1 MDFVIEIENL
11 KKAFEGK
18 EILKGINLCL
28 PREENLA
35 ICGKSGIGKSVL
47 IKCMVGL
54 MQPDSGKINVL
65 GKDMMNPSLKDL
77 EFIRSKIG
85 FVFQGSALYD
95 SMSVRENLSFT
106 LKRSAFSGSKTAITE
121 RVEEVLESVGL
132 VEAIDK
138 MPAELSGGMKK
149 RVGLARTL
157 IKSPEIIL
165 YDEPTT
171 GLDPATSMEINEM
184 ILDVRKSQ
192 KATSIIITHD
202 INCVRMTSDR
212 VLIIRDGLIYKEGT
226 FEQFQSSD
234 DHWVNSF
241 FSINKEE

>member
-1 MDFVIEIENL
+1 MDYVIEIEDL
-11 KKAFEGK
+11 KKTFEDK
-18 EILKGINLCL
+18 EILKGINLRL
-28 PREENLA
+28 SREENLA
-35 ICGKSGIGKSVL
+35 VCGKSGIGKTVL

-106 LKRSAFSGSKTAITE
+106 LKRSAFTGSKTAITE

-157 IKSPEIIL
+157 IKNPEIIL

-171 GLDPATSMEINEM
+171 GLDPATSMEISEM
-184 ILDVRKSQ
+184 ILDVRKTQ

-202 INCVRMTSDR
+202 MNCVRMTSDR
-212 VLIIRDGLIYKEGT
+212 ILIIRDGLIYKEGT
-226 FEQFQSSD
+226 FEQLQSLD
-234 DHWVNSF
+234 NNWVNSF
-241 FSINKEE
+241 FQ

>member
-1 MDFVIEIENL
+1 MDYVIEIENL

-18 EILKGINLCL
+18 EILKGINLHL

-35 ICGKSGIGKSVL
+35 VCGKSGIGKTVL

-65 GKDMMNPSLKDL
+65 GKDMMNPSLRDL

-106 LKRSAFSGSKTAITE
+106 LKRSAFTGSKTAITE

-132 VEAIDK
+132 EEAIDK
-138 MPAELSGGMKK
+138 MPSELSGGMKK

-157 IKSPEIIL
+157 IKNPEIIL

-171 GLDPATSMEINEM
+171 GLDPATSMEISEM
-184 ILDVRKSQ
+184 ILNVRKSQ

-202 INCVRMTSDR
+202 MNCVRMTSDR
-212 VLIIRDGLIYKEGT
+212 ILIIRDGLIYKEGT
-226 FEQFQSSD
+226 FEQLQSLD
-234 DHWVNSF
+234 NNWVNSF
-241 FSINKEE
+241 FQ

>member
-1 MDFVIEIENL
+1 MDYVIEIENL

-18 EILKGINLCL
+18 EILKGINLHL

-35 ICGKSGIGKSVL
+35 VCGKSGIGKSVL

-54 MQPDSGKINVL
+54 MQPDSGKISVL

-121 RVEEVLESVGL
+121 RVEEVLENVGL

-157 IKSPEIIL
+157 IKNPEIIL

-171 GLDPATSMEINEM
+171 GLDPVTSMEISEM

-212 VLIIRDGLIYKEGT
+212 IFLIRDGIIYAEGS
-226 FEQFQSSD
+226 FEQLQSSN

-241 FSINKEE
+241 FQ

>member
-1 MDFVIEIENL
+1 MDYVIEIENL

-18 EILKGINLCL
+18 EVLKGINLHL

-35 ICGKSGIGKSVL
+35 VCGKSGIGKSVL

-65 GKDMMNPSLKDL
+65 GKDMMNPSLRDL

-106 LKRSAFSGSKTAITE
+106 LKRSAFTGSKTAITE

-157 IKSPEIIL
+157 IKNPEIIL

-171 GLDPATSMEINEM
+171 GLDPATSMEISEM
-184 ILDVRKSQ
+184 ILNVRKSQ

-202 INCVRMTSDR
+202 MNCVRMTSDR
-212 VLIIRDGLIYKEGT
+212 ILIIRDGLIYKEGT
-226 FEQFQSSD
+226 FEQLQSLD
-234 DHWVNSF
+234 NNWVNSF
-241 FSINKEE
+241 FQ

>member
-1 MDFVIEIENL
+1 MDYVIEIENL

-18 EILKGINLCL
+18 EILKGINLHL

-35 ICGKSGIGKSVL
+35 VCGKSGIGKSVL

-65 GKDMMNPSLKDL
+65 GKDMMNPSLRDL

-106 LKRSAFSGSKTAITE
+106 LKRSAFTGSKTAITE

-157 IKSPEIIL
+157 IKNPEIIL

-171 GLDPATSMEINEM
+171 GLDPATSMEISEM
-184 ILDVRKSQ
+184 ILNVRKSQ

-202 INCVRMTSDR
+202 MNCVKMTSDR
-212 VLIIRDGLIYKEGT
+212 ILIIRDGLIYKEGT
-226 FEQFQSSD
+226 FEQLQSSD

-241 FSINKEE
+241 FQ

>member
-1 MDFVIEIENL
+1 MDYVIEIENL

-18 EILKGINLCL
+18 EILKGINLHL

-35 ICGKSGIGKSVL
+35 VCGKSGIGKSVL

-132 VEAIDK
+132 IEAIDK

-171 GLDPATSMEINEM
+171 GLDPVTSMEISEM

-212 VLIIRDGLIYKEGT
+212 ILLIRDGLIYAEGS
-226 FEQFQSSD
+226 FEQLQSSN

-241 FSINKEE
+241 FQ

>member
-1 MDFVIEIENL
+1 MDYVIEIENL

-18 EILKGINLCL
+18 EILKGINLHL

-35 ICGKSGIGKSVL
+35 VCGKSGIGKTVL

-65 GKDMMNPSLKDL
+65 GKDMMNPSLRDL

-106 LKRSAFSGSKTAITE
+106 LKRSAFTGSKTAITE

-157 IKSPEIIL
+157 IKNPEIIL

-171 GLDPATSMEINEM
+171 GLDPATSMEISEM

-202 INCVRMTSDR
+202 MNCVRMTSDR
-212 VLIIRDGLIYKEGT
+212 ILIIRDGLIYKEGT
-226 FEQFQSSD
+226 FEQLQSSD

-241 FSINKEE
+241 FQ

>member
-1 MDFVIEIENL
+1 MDYVIEIENL

-18 EILKGINLCL
+18 EILRGINLYL
-28 PREENLA
+28 SKEENLA
-35 ICGKSGIGKSVL
+35 ICGKSGIGKTVL

-65 GKDMMNPSLKDL
+65 GKDMMNPSLRDI
-77 EFIRSKIG
+77 EFIRRKIG

-106 LKRSAFSGSKTAITE
+106 LKRSAFTGSKTAITE
-121 RVEEVLESVGL
+121 RVEKVLESVGL

-157 IKSPEIIL
+157 IKNPEIIL

-171 GLDPATSMEINEM
+171 GLDPATSKEISEM

-202 INCVRMTSDR
+202 MNCVRMTSDR
-212 VLIIRDGLIYKEGT
+212 MLLIRDGLIYKEGT
-226 FEQFQSSD
+226 FEQLQSLND
-234 DHWVNSF
+234 FWVNSF
-241 FSINKEE
+241 FQ

>member
-1 MDFVIEIENL
+1 MDYVIEIENL
-11 KKAFEGK
+11 KKTFEGK
-18 EILKGINLCL
+18 EILKGINLHL

-35 ICGKSGIGKSVL
+35 VCGKSGIGKTVL

-65 GKDMMNPSLKDL
+65 GKDMMNPSLKEL

-95 SMSVRENLSFT
+95 SMSVRENLTFT

-171 GLDPATSMEINEM
+171 GLDPSTSMEISEM

-192 KATSIIITHD
+192 KATSVIITHD
-202 INCVRMTSDR
+202 MNCVKMTSDR
-212 VLIIRDGLIYKEGT
+212 MLLIRDGKIYAEGT
-226 FEQFQSSD
+226 FEQIQLSD
-234 DHWVNSF
+234 DLWVNSF
-241 FSINKEE
+241 FQ

>member
-1 MDFVIEIENL
+1 MDYVIEIENL

-18 EILKGINLCL
+18 EILKGINLHL

-35 ICGKSGIGKSVL
+35 VCGKSGIGKTVL

-106 LKRSAFSGSKTAITE
+106 LKRSAFTGSKTAITE
-121 RVEEVLESVGL
+121 RVEEVLVSVGL

-157 IKSPEIIL
+157 IKNPEIIL

-171 GLDPATSMEINEM
+171 GLDPATSMEISEM
-184 ILDVRKSQ
+184 ILDVRKTQ

-202 INCVRMTSDR
+202 MNCVRMTSDR
-212 VLIIRDGLIYKEGT
+212 ILIIRDGLIYKEGT
-226 FEQFQSSD
+226 FEQLQSLD
-234 DHWVNSF
+234 NNWVNSF
-241 FSINKEE
+241 FQ

>member
-1 MDFVIEIENL
+1 MDYVIEIEDL

-18 EILKGINLCL
+18 EILKGINLHL

-35 ICGKSGIGKSVL
+35 VCGKSGIGKSVL

-106 LKRSAFSGSKTAITE
+106 LKRSAFTGSKTAITK
-121 RVEEVLESVGL
+121 RVEEVLESVDL
-132 VEAIDK
+132 VDAIDK
-138 MPAELSGGMKK
+138 MPEELSGGMKK

-157 IKSPEIIL
+157 IKNPEIIL

-171 GLDPATSMEINEM
+171 GLDPSTSMEINEM

-202 INCVRMTSDR
+202 MNCVKMTSDR
-212 VLIIRDGLIYKEGT
+212 MLIIRDGLIYTEGT
-226 FEQFQSSD
+226 FEQLQSSD
-234 DHWVNSF
+234 DLWISSF
-241 FSINKEE
+241 FNKKEE

>member
-1 MDFVIEIENL
+1 MDYVIEIENL

-65 GKDMMNPSLKDL
+65 GKDMMNPSLEDL

-106 LKRSAFSGSKTAITE
+106 LKRSAFTGSKTAITE

-171 GLDPATSMEINEM
+171 GLDPATSMEISEM

-202 INCVRMTSDR
+202 MNCVRMTSDR

-234 DHWVNSF
+234 DPLISSF
-241 FSINKEE
+241 FNKKEE

>member
-1 MDFVIEIENL
+1 MDYVIEIENL

-18 EILKGINLCL
+18 EVLKGINLHL

-35 ICGKSGIGKSVL
+35 VCGKSGIGKSVL

-54 MQPDSGKINVL
+54 MQPDSGKIKVL
-65 GKDMMNPSLKDL
+65 GKDMMNPSLKDM

-106 LKRSAFSGSKTAITE
+106 LKRSVFSGSKPEITK
-121 RVEEVLESVGL
+121 RVEEILESVGL
-132 VEAIDK
+132 LEAIDK

-171 GLDPATSMEINEM
+171 GLDPATSMEISEM
-184 ILDVRKSQ
+184 ILDVRKSR
-192 KATSIIITHD
+192 KTTSIIITHD

-212 VLIIRDGLIYKEGT
+212 ILIIRDGLIYKEGT

-234 DHWVNSF
+234 DPWISSF
-241 FSINKEE
+241 FNKKEE

>member
-1 MDFVIEIENL
+1 MDYVIEIENL

-202 INCVRMTSDR
+202 MNCVKMTSDR
-212 VLIIRDGLIYKEGT
+212 MLIIRDGLIYTEGT
-226 FEQFQSSD
+226 FEQLQSSD
-234 DHWVNSF
+234 DLWISSF
-241 FSINKEE
+241 FNKMEE

>member
-1 MDFVIEIENL
+1 MDYVIEIENL

-18 EILKGINLCL
+18 EILKGINLHL

-35 ICGKSGIGKSVL
+35 VCGKSGIGKTVL

-106 LKRSAFSGSKTAITE
+106 LKRSAFTGSKTAITE

-157 IKSPEIIL
+157 IKNPEIIL

-171 GLDPATSMEINEM
+171 GLDPATSMEISEM
-184 ILDVRKSQ
+184 ILNVRKSQ

-202 INCVRMTSDR
+202 MNCVKMTSDR
-212 VLIIRDGLIYKEGT
+212 ILIIRDGLIYKEGT
-226 FEQFQSSD
+226 FEQLQSLDNS
-234 DHWVNSF
+234 WVNSF
-241 FSINKEE
+241 FQ

>member
-1 MDFVIEIENL
+1 MDYVIEIENL

-18 EILKGINLCL
+18 EILKGINLHL

-65 GKDMMNPSLKDL
+65 GKDMMNPSLEDM

-106 LKRSAFSGSKTAITE
+106 LKRSVFSGSKTAITK

-171 GLDPATSMEINEM
+171 GLDPSTSMEISEM

-192 KATSIIITHD
+192 KATSVIITHD
-202 INCVRMTSDR
+202 MNCVKMTSDR
-212 VLIIRDGLIYKEGT
+212 MLLIRDGIIYAEGT
-226 FEQFQSSD
+226 FEQIQLSD
-234 DHWVNSF
+234 DLWVNSF
-241 FSINKEE
+241 FQ

>member
-1 MDFVIEIENL
+1 MDYVIEIENL

-28 PREENLA
+28 PKEENLA

-65 GKDMMNPSLKDL
+65 GKDMMNPSLEDL

-106 LKRSAFSGSKTAITE
+106 LKRSAFTGSKTAITE

-171 GLDPATSMEINEM
+171 GLDPATSMEISEM

-202 INCVRMTSDR
+202 MNCVRMTSDR

-234 DHWVNSF
+234 DPLISSF
-241 FSINKEE
+241 FNKKEE

>member
-1 MDFVIEIENL
+1 MDYVIEIENL

-18 EILKGINLCL
+18 EILKGINLHL

-35 ICGKSGIGKSVL
+35 VCGKSGIGKTVL

-106 LKRSAFSGSKTAITE
+106 LKRSAFTGSKTAITE

-171 GLDPATSMEINEM
+171 GLDPATSMEISEM

-202 INCVRMTSDR
+202 MNCVRMTSDR
-212 VLIIRDGLIYKEGT
+212 ILIIRDGLIYKEGT
-226 FEQFQSSD
+226 FEQLQSLD
-234 DHWVNSF
+234 NNWVNSF
-241 FSINKEE
+241 FQ

>member
-1 MDFVIEIENL
+1 MDYVIEIENL
-11 KKAFEGK
+11 KKSFEGK
-18 EILKGINLCL
+18 EILKGINLHL

-35 ICGKSGIGKSVL
+35 VCGKSGIGKSVL

-54 MQPDSGKINVL
+54 IKPDSGKINVL
-65 GKDMMNPSLKDL
+65 GKDMMNPSFTDL

-95 SMSVRENLSFT
+95 SMTVRENLSFT
-106 LKRSAFSGSKTAITE
+106 LKRSTFSGSKAKISE
-121 RVEEVLESVGL
+121 RVEEILESVGL

-157 IKSPEIIL
+157 IKNPEIIL

-212 VLIIRDGLIYKEGT
+212 ILIIRDGLIFKEGT
-226 FEQFQSSD
+226 FEQLQSSD
-234 DHWVNSF
+234 DNWVNSF
-241 FSINKEE
+241 FQ

>member
-1 MDFVIEIENL
+1 MDYVIEIENL
-11 KKAFEGK
+11 KKTFEGK
-18 EILKGINLCL
+18 EILKGINLHL

-35 ICGKSGIGKSVL
+35 VCGKSGIGKTVL

-95 SMSVRENLSFT
+95 SMSVRENLTFT
-106 LKRSAFSGSKTAITE
+106 LKRSAFSGTKTAITE

-171 GLDPATSMEINEM
+171 GLDPSTSMEISEM

-192 KATSIIITHD
+192 KATSVIITHD
-202 INCVRMTSDR
+202 MICVKMTSDR
-212 VLIIRDGLIYKEGT
+212 MLLIRDGKIYAEGT
-226 FEQFQSSD
+226 FEQIQLSD
-234 DHWVNSF
+234 DLWVNSF
-241 FSINKEE
+241 FQ

>member
-1 MDFVIEIENL
+1 MDYVIEIENL

-18 EILKGINLCL
+18 EILKGINLHL

-65 GKDMMNPSLKDL
+65 GKDMMNPSLEDL

-106 LKRSAFSGSKTAITE
+106 LKRSAFSGSKTAITK

-157 IKSPEIIL
+157 IKSPEIML

-171 GLDPATSMEINEM
+171 GLDPATSMEISEM
-184 ILDVRKSQ
+184 ILDVRKSR

-212 VLIIRDGLIYKEGT
+212 ILIIRDGLIYKEGT

-234 DHWVNSF
+234 DPWISSF
-241 FSINKEE
+241 FNKKEE

>member
-1 MDFVIEIENL
+1 MDYVIEIENL

-18 EILKGINLCL
+18 EILKGINLHL

-35 ICGKSGIGKSVL
+35 VCGKSGIGKSVL

-54 MQPDSGKINVL
+54 IKPDSGKINVL
-65 GKDMMNPSLKDL
+65 GKDMMNPSFTDL

-95 SMSVRENLSFT
+95 SMTVRENLSFT
-106 LKRSAFSGSKTAITE
+106 LKRSTFSGSKAKISE
-121 RVEEVLESVGL
+121 RVEEILESVGL

-157 IKSPEIIL
+157 IKNPEIIL

-171 GLDPATSMEINEM
+171 GLDPATSMEISEM

-202 INCVRMTSDR
+202 MNCVRMTSDR
-212 VLIIRDGLIYKEGT
+212 ILIIRDGLIFKEGT
-226 FEQFQSSD
+226 FEQLQSSD
-234 DHWVNSF
+234 DNWVNSF
-241 FSINKEE
+241 FQ

>member
-1 MDFVIEIENL
+1 MDYVIEIENL

-18 EILKGINLCL
+18 EILKGINLHL

-35 ICGKSGIGKSVL
+35 VCGKSGIGKTVL

-106 LKRSAFSGSKTAITE
+106 LKRSAFTGSKTTITE
-121 RVEEVLESVGL
+121 KVEEVLESVGL

-171 GLDPATSMEINEM
+171 GLDPATSMEISEM
-184 ILDVRKSQ
+184 ILDVRKTQ

-202 INCVRMTSDR
+202 MNCVRMTSDR
-212 VLIIRDGLIYKEGT
+212 ILIIRDGLIYKEGT
-226 FEQFQSSD
+226 FEQLQSLDNS
-234 DHWVNSF
+234 WVNSF
-241 FSINKEE
+241 FQ

>member
-1 MDFVIEIENL
+1 MDYVIEIENL

-18 EILKGINLCL
+18 EILKGINLHL

-35 ICGKSGIGKSVL
+35 VCGKSGIGKTVL

-106 LKRSAFSGSKTAITE
+106 LKRSAFTGSKTAITE

-157 IKSPEIIL
+157 IKNPEIIL

-171 GLDPATSMEINEM
+171 GLDPATSMEISEM
-184 ILDVRKSQ
+184 ILDVRKTQ

-202 INCVRMTSDR
+202 MNCVRMTSDR
-212 VLIIRDGLIYKEGT
+212 ILIIRDGLIYKEGT
-226 FEQFQSSD
+226 FEQLQSLD
-234 DHWVNSF
+234 NNWVYSF
-241 FSINKEE
+241 FQ

>member
-1 MDFVIEIENL
+1 MDYVIEIENL
-11 KKAFEGK
+11 KKTFEDK
-18 EILKGINLCL
+18 EILKGINLHL

-35 ICGKSGIGKSVL
+35 VCGKSGIGKTVL

-77 EFIRSKIG
+77 EFIRRKIG

-106 LKRSAFSGSKTAITE
+106 LKRSTFSGSKTAIAE

-132 VEAIDK
+132 VDAIDK

-184 ILDVRKSQ
+184 ILDVRKSN
-192 KATSIIITHD
+192 KVTSVIITHD
-202 INCVRMTSDR
+202 MNCVRMTSDR
-212 VLIIRDGLIYKEGT
+212 MLIIHDGLIYTEGT
-226 FEQFQSSD
+226 FEQLKSSD
-234 DHWVNSF
+234 DPWISSF
-241 FSINKEE
+241 FNKKEE

>member
-1 MDFVIEIENL
+1 MDYVIEIEDL
-11 KKAFEGK
+11 KKAFNGK
-18 EILKGINLCL
+18 EILKGINLHL

-212 VLIIRDGLIYKEGT
+212 ILIIRDGLIYKEGT

>member
-1 MDFVIEIENL
+1 MDYVIEIENL

-18 EILKGINLCL
+18 EILKGINLHL

-65 GKDMMNPSLKDL
+65 GKDMMNPSLEDM

-106 LKRSAFSGSKTAITE
+106 LKRSAFSGSQTAITK

-138 MPAELSGGMKK
+138 MPEELSGGMKK

-157 IKSPEIIL
+157 IKNPEIIL

-171 GLDPATSMEINEM
+171 GLDPATSMEISEM

-234 DHWVNSF
+234 DPWISSF
-241 FSINKEE
+241 FNKKEE

>member
-28 PREENLA
+28 PKEENLA

-65 GKDMMNPSLKDL
+65 GKDMMNPSLEDL

-106 LKRSAFSGSKTAITE
+106 LKRSAFTGSKTAITE

-171 GLDPATSMEINEM
+171 GLDPATSMEISEM

-212 VLIIRDGLIYKEGT
+212 VLLIRDGLIYKEGT

-234 DHWVNSF
+234 DPLISSF
-241 FSINKEE
+241 FNKKEE

>member
-1 MDFVIEIENL
+1 MDYVIEIENL

-18 EILKGINLCL
+18 EILKGINLHL

-35 ICGKSGIGKSVL
+35 VCGKSGIGKSVL

-65 GKDMMNPSLKDL
+65 GKDMMNPSLRDL

-106 LKRSAFSGSKTAITE
+106 LKRSAFTGSKTAITE

-157 IKSPEIIL
+157 IKNPEIIL

-171 GLDPATSMEINEM
+171 GLDPATSMEISEM
-184 ILDVRKSQ
+184 ILNVRKSQ

-202 INCVRMTSDR
+202 MNCVRMTSDR
-212 VLIIRDGLIYKEGT
+212 ILIIRDGLIYKEGT
-226 FEQFQSSD
+226 FEQLQSLD
-234 DHWVNSF
+234 NNWVNSF
-241 FSINKEE
+241 FQ

>member
-1 MDFVIEIENL
+1 MDYVIEIEDL

-212 VLIIRDGLIYKEGT
+212 ILIIRDGLIYKEGT

>member
-65 GKDMMNPSLKDL
+65 GKDMMNPSLEDL

-106 LKRSAFSGSKTAITE
+106 LKRSAFSGSKMAITE

-202 INCVRMTSDR
+202 MNCVKMTSDR
-212 VLIIRDGLIYKEGT
+212 MLIIRDGLIYTEGT
-226 FEQFQSSD
+226 FEQLQSSD
-234 DHWVNSF
+234 DLWISSF
-241 FSINKEE
+241 FNKMEE

>member
-106 LKRSAFSGSKTAITE
+106 LKRSAFSGSKMAITE

-202 INCVRMTSDR
+202 MNCVKMTSDR
-212 VLIIRDGLIYKEGT
+212 MLIIRDGLIYTEGT
-226 FEQFQSSD
+226 FEQLQSSD
-234 DHWVNSF
+234 DLWISSF
-241 FSINKEE
+241 FNKMEE

>member
-1 MDFVIEIENL
+1 MDYVIEIENL
-11 KKAFEGK
+11 KKTFEGK
-18 EILKGINLCL
+18 EILKGINLHL

-35 ICGKSGIGKSVL
+35 VCGKSGIGKTVL

-95 SMSVRENLSFT
+95 SMSVRENLTFT
-106 LKRSAFSGSKTAITE
+106 LKRSAFSGTKTAITE

-171 GLDPATSMEINEM
+171 GLDPSTSMEISEM

-192 KATSIIITHD
+192 KATSVIITHD
-202 INCVRMTSDR
+202 MNCVKMTSDR
-212 VLIIRDGLIYKEGT
+212 MLLIRDGKIYAEGT
-226 FEQFQSSD
+226 FEQIQLSD
-234 DHWVNSF
+234 DLWVNSF
-241 FSINKEE
+241 FQ

>member
-1 MDFVIEIENL
+1 MDYVIEIENL

-18 EILKGINLCL
+18 EILKGINLHL

-35 ICGKSGIGKSVL
+35 VCGKSGIGKTVL

-106 LKRSAFSGSKTAITE
+106 LKRSAFTGSKTTITE
-121 RVEEVLESVGL
+121 KVEEVLESVGL

-171 GLDPATSMEINEM
+171 GLDPATSMEISEM
-184 ILDVRKSQ
+184 ILNVRKSQ

-202 INCVRMTSDR
+202 MNCVRMTSDR
-212 VLIIRDGLIYKEGT
+212 ILIIRDGLIYKEGT
-226 FEQFQSSD
+226 FEQLQSSD

-241 FSINKEE
+241 FQ

>member
-1 MDFVIEIENL
+1 MDYVIEIENL
-11 KKAFEGK
+11 KKTFEGK
-18 EILKGINLCL
+18 EILKGINLHL

-35 ICGKSGIGKSVL
+35 VCGKSGIGKTVL

-65 GKDMMNPSLKDL
+65 GKDMMNPSHKDL
-77 EFIRSKIG
+77 EYIRRKIG

-106 LKRSAFSGSKTAITE
+106 LKRSAFSGSRAKIIE

-132 VEAIDK
+132 VDAIDK

-157 IKSPEIIL
+157 IKNPEIIL

-171 GLDPATSMEINEM
+171 GLDPATSMEISEM
-184 ILDVRKSQ
+184 ILNVRKSQ
-192 KATSIIITHD
+192 KATSVIITHD
-202 INCVRMTSDR
+202 LNCVKMTSDR
-212 VLIIRDGLIYKEGT
+212 MLIIRDGLIYAEGT
-226 FEQFQSSD
+226 FEQLQSSD
-234 DHWVNSF
+234 DPWISSF
-241 FSINKEE
+241 FNK

>member
-1 MDFVIEIENL
+1 MDYVIEIENL
-11 KKAFEGK
+11 KKTFEGK
-18 EILKGINLCL
+18 EILRGIDLQL

-35 ICGKSGIGKSVL
+35 VCGRSGIGKTVL

-65 GKDMMNPSLKDL
+65 GKDMMNPSHKDL
-77 EFIRSKIG
+77 EFIRKKIG
-85 FVFQGSALYD
+85 FLFQGAALYD

-106 LKRSAFSGSKTAITE
+106 LKRSAFTGSKTVITE

-132 VEAIDK
+132 VDAIDK

-157 IKSPEIIL
+157 IKKPEIIL

-184 ILDVRKSQ
+184 ILDVRKSN
-192 KATSIIITHD
+192 KVTSVIITHD
-202 INCVRMTSDR
+202 MNCVRMTSDR
-212 VLIIRDGLIYKEGT
+212 MLIIRDGLIYAEGT
-226 FEQFQSSD
+226 FEQLQSSD
-234 DHWVNSF
+234 DPWISSF
-241 FSINKEE
+241 FIKKEE

>member
-1 MDFVIEIENL
+1 MDYVIEIENL

-18 EILKGINLCL
+18 EILKGINLHL

-35 ICGKSGIGKSVL
+35 VCGKSGIGKSVL

-65 GKDMMNPSLKDL
+65 GKDMMNPSLRDL

-157 IKSPEIIL
+157 IKNPEIIL

-171 GLDPATSMEINEM
+171 GLDPATSMEISEM

-212 VLIIRDGLIYKEGT
+212 VLLILDGLIYKEGT

-234 DHWVNSF
+234 DPLISSF
-241 FSINKEE
+241 FNKKEE

>member
-1 MDFVIEIENL
+1 MDYVIEIENL

-18 EILKGINLCL
+18 EILKGINLHL

-35 ICGKSGIGKSVL
+35 VCGKSGIGKSVL

-54 MQPDSGKINVL
+54 MQPDSGKIIVL
-65 GKDMMNPSLKDL
+65 GKDMMNPSLIDL

-106 LKRSAFSGSKTAITE
+106 LKRSTFSGSKTAITE

-132 VEAIDK
+132 VDAIDK
-138 MPAELSGGMKK
+138 MPEELSGGMKK

-157 IKSPEIIL
+157 IKNPEIIL

-171 GLDPATSMEINEM
+171 GLDPATSMEISEM
-184 ILDVRKSQ
+184 ILNVRKSQ

-212 VLIIRDGLIYKEGT
+212 ILLIHDGLIYAEGS
-226 FEQFQSSD
+226 FEQLQSLND
-234 DHWVNSF
+234 PWVNSF
-241 FSINKEE
+241 FQ